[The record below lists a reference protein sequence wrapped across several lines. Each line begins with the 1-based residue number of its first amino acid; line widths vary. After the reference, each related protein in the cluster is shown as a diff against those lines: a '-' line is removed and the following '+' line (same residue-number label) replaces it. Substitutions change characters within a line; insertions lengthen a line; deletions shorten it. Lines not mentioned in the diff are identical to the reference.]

1 MVKKLKKLLKAN
13 WIRRCSVFM
22 CCALILICSVT
33 PAFAY
38 VYDSNGMKVNS
49 ILKGD
54 VVLYPSNFYDE
65 STLSRF
71 VVRMPIGGRMP
82 WFAVTGT
89 NDSVFRADY
98 YEPLNDSLYFRAINN
113 LARYKQVVSYP
124 TPSGTP
130 VSATLDDYR
139 YNVYTDFIVDG
150 SVEKAYFDQFV
161 YIFDPTFLSGKGYP
175 EVIEKLFTLRLTV
188 NVQVISDITIAYVVN
203 NEIRHATFGS
213 TMWVGNSNVW
223 SGSPLST
230 DVFTAMRNH
239 EAFNPNINPT
249 RNILIESF
257 TVQITPPLDSDVS
270 GLSFELL
277 SEQYDLAVPTWFV
290 ADDMAEWN
298 DFVDRYIDF
307 VPSTPGNSVNP
318 SPGSSNQFTVWL
330 ASAVSGFFDFEIF
343 PNFSFGGIISAVLSV
358 AIAIVL
364 LKFFAG
370 G

>member
-13 WIRRCSVFM
+13 WIRRCSVLM
-22 CCALILICSVT
+22 SCALILICSVS

-38 VYDSNGMKVNS
+38 VYDSNGVQVNS
-49 ILKGD
+49 ILKGN
-54 VVLYPSNFYDE
+54 VVMYPTNFYDE

-71 VVRMPIGGRMP
+71 VVSMPIGGRMP
-82 WFAVTGT
+82 WFEVTGA

-98 YEPLNDSLYFRAINN
+98 YEPLNDSLYFRANNN

-124 TPSGTP
+124 TPDGTP
-130 VSATLDDYR
+130 ISTTLDDYR

-150 SVEKAYFDQFV
+150 SAEKAYFDQLS
-161 YIFDPTFLSGKGYP
+161 YIFDPTFLNGKGYP
-175 EVIEKLFTLRLTV
+175 EVIEKLFTLRLTS
-188 NVQVISDITIAYVVN
+188 NVQVVSDITIAYVVN

-223 SGSPLST
+223 SGSPLSNE
-230 DVFTAMRNH
+230 VFTAMRNH

-257 TVQITPPLDSDVS
+257 TARITPPLNAEVS
-270 GLSFELL
+270 GLGFELL
-277 SEQYDLAVPTWFV
+277 SEQYSTGAPSWFV

-307 VPSTPGNSVNP
+307 VPPTPGTPSNP
-318 SPGSSNQFTVWL
+318 NLGNSNQFTVWL
-330 ASAVSGFFDFEIF
+330 ASAVSGFFDFEIM
-343 PNFSFGGIISAVLSV
+343 PNFSLGGILAAILSV